1 MNTTALISGL
11 AGLLTAAVTA
21 WFAFRASN
29 GTTRVQEIQT
39 VMDAYTDLV
48 ENLRSE
54 VDRLRDQ
61 IAVMYLDM
69 TRCEQR
75 NMKMAEELAT
85 LKKQFA
91 QLERKRGTA

>member
-1 MNTTALISGL
+1 MTPTIVSAI

-29 GTTRVQEIQT
+29 GSTRVQEIKT

-48 ENLRSE
+48 ENLRGE

-61 IAVMYLDM
+61 IAEMTLEM

-75 NMKMAEELAT
+75 NLRMAEELDT
-85 LKKQFA
+85 LKRQFA
-91 QLERKRGTA
+91 QLERKRG